1 MGPWVIPAITAVAG
15 AFGQSSA
22 NSANAQLAAENRDWQ
37 ERMSNT
43 AHQREVTDLKA
54 AGLNPILSANSGAS
68 TPAGSTATAS
78 PLITS
83 DSLANNMNAKT
94 KADAQN
100 LAKQI
105 SESTIASNLA
115 QAEKFKSEASKASQ
129 EANESTVRQGFL
141 ADLGRAQVS
150 NVTQSTQESVARMP
164 TYAAQVD
171 ELRARTNKEI
181 QDKLNSVQ
189 LTDSTLKL
197 QASQVATN
205 IAYAYE
211 AYQKGLAS
219 YGQYKLYTEQA
230 ITEANKRG
238 LLDAQTSEAMQRQLN
253 DSIQGRIL
261 ANNARESDV
270 RTRDYGDT
278 KYSGGDVMDR
288 IAGHSA
294 WLGKV
299 LGDFNPL
306 KGILGG

>member
-1 MGPWVIPAITAVAG
+1 MGPWVIPAVSAVAG
-15 AFGQSSA
+15 AFSQSSA
-22 NSANAQLAAENRDWQ
+22 NDANAQLAADNRAWQ

-43 AHQREVTDLKA
+43 AHQREVADLKA

-68 TPAGSTATAS
+68 TPAGSVATAS

-100 LAKQI
+100 LALQI
-105 SESTIASNLA
+105 SKSQIASNEA
-115 QAEKFKSEASKASQ
+115 QANKFQAEAGKAQQ
-129 EANESTVRQGFL
+129 EANESTIRQGFI
-141 ADLGRAQVS
+141 ADLAKAQTA
-150 NVTQSTQESVARMP
+150 NITQSTQESVARMP

-181 QDKLNSVQ
+181 QDRINSVQ
-189 LTDSTLKL
+189 ITDSTLKL

-238 LLDAQTSEAMQRQLN
+238 LLDAQTAESLQRQLN
-253 DSIQGRIL
+253 DSLQGRII

-278 KYSGGDVMDR
+278 KYADADWMDR
-288 IAGHSA
+288 LSGHSA
-294 WLGKV
+294 YLGKV

-306 KGILGG
+306 KGLVGG